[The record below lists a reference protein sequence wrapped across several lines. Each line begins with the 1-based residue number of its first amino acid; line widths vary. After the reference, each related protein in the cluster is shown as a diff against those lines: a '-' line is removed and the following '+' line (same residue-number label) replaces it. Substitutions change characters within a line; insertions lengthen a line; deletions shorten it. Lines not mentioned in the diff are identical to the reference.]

1 MALGGE
7 QQQVRHQVISAT
19 PMPADDQHVRP
30 LSASASASTRARTR
44 ASASTRTRVSVSVST
59 RSALEDEVERERE
72 VGCVL
77 VHRVR
82 ADVGARAS
90 RLLQCFRVDGVE
102 VADEHVDLT
111 VGTVG
116 VMEACVGRH
125 GERRVID
132 RLGDVGQQ

>member
-1 MALGGE
+1 VDAQGSVALGSE
-7 QQQVRHQVISAT
+7 QQQVRHQVIGAT
-19 PMPADDQHVRP
+19 PMPADDQHDRP
-30 LSASASASTRARTR
+30 LGARTRARTR
-44 ASASTRTRVSVSVST
+44 TSASARG
-59 RSALEDEVERERE
+59 AFEDEVERERE
-72 VGCVL
+72 VGRVL

-132 RLGDVGQQ
+132 HLGDVGQQ